1 MTLTAPQKKKVKR
14 STRKADVGD
23 DEKANGDGDGDVDM
37 KPAALNRE
45 IEDNLVDDDDLQLAL
60 ARQRRKATKKVN
72 RARPED
78 IANQG
83 ES

>member
-1 MTLTAPQKKKVKR
+1 MTLTSPQKKKVKR

-23 DEKANGDGDGDVDM
+23 DENANGDGDVDM